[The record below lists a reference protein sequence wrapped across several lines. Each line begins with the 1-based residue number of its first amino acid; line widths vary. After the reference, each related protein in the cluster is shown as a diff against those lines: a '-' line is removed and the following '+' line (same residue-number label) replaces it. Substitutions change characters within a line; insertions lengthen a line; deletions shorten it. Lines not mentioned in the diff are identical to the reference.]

1 MIGKVSQLHQLKKFT
16 RVAADTADFESMR
29 AYGAQEGTTNPS
41 LILAAVQ
48 KADYAQ
54 LLDRAIADL
63 KGSALSRS
71 ATTAAAV
78 DQLTVNFGA
87 EILKIVPGRI
97 STEVDVR
104 LSFDQEGTIRK
115 ARHLI
120 GLYEKRGVPRERV
133 LIKIA
138 STWEGIQAAAQL
150 QKESINCNLT
160 VLFSFPQAVAC
171 AEANVTTVAPYVGR
185 IYDWYRQ
192 NTGKDYPASEEP
204 GVLLVRRIYDY
215 YRKFGYR
222 TEIMGASF
230 RNTGEILELAGCDL
244 LTISPAL
251 LEQLSHSTDP
261 FDAKLTPENA
271 GGAGPER
278 VSFDEKGFRFELNE
292 DPMAT
297 QKMAEA
303 IRRFAVDTRQLEGIV
318 GSNLSLES
326 PA

>member
-1 MIGKVSQLHQLKKFT
+1 MSTPPLNKVSQLDRLKRFT
-16 RVAADTADFESMR
+16 RVAADTADFESVR

-41 LILAAVQ
+41 LILAASQ
-48 KADYAQ
+48 KADYAA

-63 KGSALSRS
+63 ENSPLNRS
-71 ATTAAAV
+71 AKAEVAI
-78 DQLTVNFGA
+78 DNLMVNFGV

-97 STEVDVR
+97 STEVDAR
-104 LSFDQEGTIRK
+104 LSFDREGSIRK
-115 ARHLI
+115 GRHLI
-120 GLYEKRGVPRERV
+120 GLYEDKGVPRERV

-138 STWEGIQAAAQL
+138 ATWEGIQAAAQL

-171 AEANVTTVAPYVGR
+171 AKANVTTIAPYVGR

-192 NTGKDYPASEEP
+192 NTGEDYPASEEP
-204 GVLLVRRIYDY
+204 GVLLVKRIYDY

-244 LTISPAL
+244 LTISPPL
-251 LEQLSHSTDP
+251 LKELSHSFGP
-261 FDAKLTPENA
+261 VEAKLTPESARAA
-271 GGAGPER
+271 GLER

-297 QKMAEA
+297 EKMAEA
-303 IRRFAVDTRQLEGIV
+303 IRLFAVHTRQLEAIV
-318 GSNLSLES
+318 ES
-326 PA
+326 KL